1 MRKPQ
6 KYVKVK
12 SSGTKTYQQHWKI
25 EEKLFSQKTES
36 TMKIQIL
43 NSIAKEGLD
52 VFPGSYEI
60 GPDITM
66 PDAIMVRSSIVDTEL
81 FPSVYAISRAGAG
94 VNNITVDKATQQGIC
109 VFNTPGA
116 NANAVAE
123 LVFIMLGAYARN
135 IHLGLRF
142 FQNLK
147 NLDDDQIAREV
158 EQKKA
163 QFKGFELA
171 GKTLG
176 VIGLGQ
182 IGVRV
187 ANGGTSREMKVLGFD
202 PYPAMANIH
211 ALSPDV
217 TLARSLQEILRE
229 SDIISLHV
237 PLNPKTQSLVDQ
249 TFLEQVKPDAV
260 LINFARGPIVVDSDV
275 LKALDTNKLRFYLT
289 DFPSKALLDHPKVI
303 CTPHLGASTEES
315 EEHCSVMAAT
325 QLKNY
330 LEFGSVTHS
339 VNFPTAESIPKDAI
353 ACRLIMINKDIPGMI
368 GFATQVLGHHGI
380 NISSYI
386 NESNG
391 QIGYNIIDMES
402 LPPKALIKE
411 IESHKDVIRTRSIF
425 F

>member
-1 MRKPQ
+1 MISQDVFSVVHSTQTNPQFSDKRIKP
-6 KYVKVK
+6 
-12 SSGTKTYQQHWKI
+12 TP
-25 EEKLFSQKTES
+25 

-43 NSIAKEGLD
+43 NNIASEGLA
-52 VFPGSYEI
+52 VFPSHYQVGTKI
-60 GPDITM
+60 DNPDGLL
-66 PDAIMVRSSIVDTEL
+66 VRSASIDTEL
-81 FPSVYAISRAGAG
+81 FPSLFAISRAGAG
-94 VNNITVDKATQQGIC
+94 VNNITVDKATNQGIC

-142 FQNLK
+142 FQNLTD
-147 NLDDDQIAREV
+147 LDDAGLNKEV
-158 EQKKA
+158 EQKKS

-187 ANGGTSREMKVLGFD
+187 ANGGASREMKVIGFD
-202 PYPAMANIH
+202 PYPALANIH
-211 ALSPDV
+211 TLSPNV
-217 TLARSLQEILRE
+217 SLARSMRELLQEA
-229 SDIISLHV
+229 DIISLHV
-237 PLNPKTQSLVDQ
+237 PLNPKTEGLVNQS
-249 TFLEQVKPDAV
+249 FLEHLKADAV
-260 LINFARGPIVVDSDV
+260 LINFARGPIVVNRDV
-275 LKALDTNKLRFYLT
+275 LNALDSNKLRFYLT
-289 DFPSKALLDHPKVI
+289 DFPSTTLLNHPKVI

-330 LEFGSVTHS
+330 LELGSITHS
-339 VNFPTAESIPKDAI
+339 VNFPTAESIPKDTI
-353 ACRLIMINKDIPGMI
+353 ACRLIMINQDIPGMI
-368 GFATQVLGHHGI
+368 GFATQVIGRHNI

-391 QIGYNIIDMES
+391 QIGYNIIDLETS
-402 LPPKALIKE
+402 PPQDLIKE
-411 IESHKDVIRTRSIF
+411 IESNKDVIRTRSIF
-425 F
+425 FHSQ